1 MADLSTAGRGSWGR
15 AAFWPVGARWR
26 GLAWLLVIFSAYLG
40 AVTLYPLLEAGGVA
54 LLWLPNAVLVTAL
67 LRFRPTDWVYI
78 YAVALVAEVV
88 GDLTFDVAPHQ
99 AVYFGVINAVEAS
112 LFVALAALFAGGR
125 GKVGLLSVRGA
136 VTLVLA
142 AVLVPAATGSLGAIG
157 SVWTFDADYLTA
169 WRNWWF
175 GDSLGLLA
183 GVPLGLLL
191 RDTVSSVALRR
202 SRPLAWAGGGPA
214 VLVAVSAG
222 ILAANGNAWAAQQT
236 AIGAAVLL
244 ALTFGAVGAPMAAG
258 LTTVVTLVGAARG
271 DEGFDSVARDQILL
285 FVVFAAIYA
294 IAATTESA
302 DRAMALVS
310 RARDDLEIANQ
321 QLSSKHAELLDAHR
335 KLERLARF
343 DTLTGMVNRSEV
355 LARLQSALRRRR
367 TPGSELGVLFCDIDN
382 FKGVNDTWGH
392 ATGDFVLSLVTQ
404 RIRECLRDSD
414 TIGRLGGDE
423 ILVLVPA
430 VHSLDEVR
438 MVAEKIR
445 ANVDQPVYRSG
456 KSFGVTLSIGATL
469 AVTGESAATLIAR
482 VDSAMYQAKQEGRNR
497 VTCVDRPSAPSNQ
510 PESGARVV
518 PTRGTAG

>member
-1 MADLSTAGRGSWGR
+1 MANLSTAGHGGWGG

-26 GLAWLLVIFSAYLG
+26 GLAWLFVIFSAYVG

-67 LRFRPTDWVYI
+67 LRFRPGDWVYA
-78 YAVALVAEVV
+78 YAAALAAEVV
-88 GDLTFDVAPHQ
+88 GDLTFGVAPHQ
-99 AVYFGVINAVEAS
+99 AVYFGAVNAVEAS
-112 LFVALAALFAGGR
+112 LFVAVAALIAGGR
-125 GKVGLLSVRGA
+125 GKIGLLSVRSA
-136 VTLVLA
+136 VAVVLA

-157 SVWTFDADYLTA
+157 SVWTFEAAYLTA

-183 GVPLGLLL
+183 GVPLGVLL
-191 RDTVSSVALRR
+191 RDAVSSVARR
-202 SRPLAWAGGGPA
+202 RPCPLAVAGGVPA
-214 VLVAVSAG
+214 ALLAASAA

-236 AIGAAVLL
+236 AIGSAVLL
-244 ALTFGAVGAPMAAG
+244 ALTFGAVGAPAAAG

-285 FVVFAAIYA
+285 FMVFAAIYA
-294 IAATTESA
+294 IASTTESA

-310 RARDDLEIANQ
+310 RARDDLEIANK
-321 QLSSKHAELLDAHR
+321 QLSNKHAELLDAHR

-355 LARLQSALRRRR
+355 LARLRSALRRRR

-382 FKGVNDTWGH
+382 FKGINDAWGH

-423 ILVLVPA
+423 ILVLIPGL
-430 VHSLDEVR
+430 HNLDEVK

-445 ANVDQPVYRSG
+445 VNVDQPVYRSG
-456 KSFGVTLSIGATL
+456 KCFGVTLSIGATL
-469 AVTGESAATLIAR
+469 AVAGESAATLIAR
-482 VDSAMYQAKQEGRNR
+482 VDTAMYQAKQEGRNR
-497 VTCVDRPSAPSNQ
+497 VTCVEEPSTPSNRPQ
-510 PESGARVV
+510 
-518 PTRGTAG
+518 AGD